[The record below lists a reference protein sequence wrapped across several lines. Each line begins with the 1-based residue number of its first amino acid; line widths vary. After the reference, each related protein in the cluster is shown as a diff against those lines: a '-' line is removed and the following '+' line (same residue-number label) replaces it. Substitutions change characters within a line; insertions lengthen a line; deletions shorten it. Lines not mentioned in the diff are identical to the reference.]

1 MGPSDHPTKCVRLED
16 DKKRRESA
24 DSGTSSAENTT
35 AHGMESP
42 GSHRKSESDSSREEI
57 SPGYRGASRG
67 RPSNPMSVTNLIGN
81 NNGSSNGVTSS
92 GTNLP
97 LPQVPTHSAFS
108 NPSLHSAPVH
118 HRNIQAAAQHLHAQ
132 MGLMPGLPP
141 PLSLQ
146 SLFLQQQL
154 SGQHQLSR
162 LPQDLWTG
170 LMARQAAVAS
180 EYLDVFSHVKKII
193 YIFIFSEI
201 LEILA

>member
-57 SPGYRGASRG
+57 SPGYRSASRG

-81 NNGSSNGVTSS
+81 NTGSSNGVTSNGVTSS
-92 GTNLP
+92 GVTSSGLP

-154 SGQHQLSR
+154 SGQAQLSR

-180 EYLDVFSHVKKII
+180 EYLDGFSHVKNN
-193 YIFIFSEI
+193 S
-201 LEILA
+201 